1 MPLRYF
7 HLLLSGWWKLLHLSI
22 MVELQPQM
30 LAIDMNSAKLSESTQ
45 NQNLKEKVLYVL
57 LSFMYK

>member
-1 MPLRYF
+1 
-7 HLLLSGWWKLLHLSI
+7 

-57 LSFMYK
+57 LSFMYKW